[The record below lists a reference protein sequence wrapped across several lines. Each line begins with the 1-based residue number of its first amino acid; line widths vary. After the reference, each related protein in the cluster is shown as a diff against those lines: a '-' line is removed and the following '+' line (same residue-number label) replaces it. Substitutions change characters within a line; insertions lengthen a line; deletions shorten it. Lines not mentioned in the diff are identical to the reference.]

1 MAKIKLISWNV
12 NGLRAIAKKGF
23 AEWLEQASPDIVALQ
38 ETKIDAAQLTPQ
50 LREQKNYK
58 SYFSHA
64 TRKGYSGVAIY
75 SRIEPKEVTE
85 GMGIEHFDQEGRILK
100 ADYGDFLLFNI
111 YFPNGKANEIRLQ
124 YKLDFY
130 AAFHD
135 KAKALMAQG
144 KKVIVCGDFNTA
156 HQAIDLARPKENEEI
171 SGFLPIE
178 RQWLDKYIDAGFL
191 DTFRLF
197 NSEPHHYTWWH
208 QVTNARA
215 RNVGWR
221 IDYFY
226 ASTTLKKY
234 LHNATIEPQVLGS
247 DHCPVTLSLSL

>member
-1 MAKIKLISWNV
+1 MPPIKLISWNV

-23 AEWLEQASPDIVALQ
+23 AQWLEEYKPDVVALQ
-38 ETKIDAAQLTPQ
+38 EIKIDAAQLTVD
-50 LREQKNYK
+50 LRNQTHYK
-58 SYFSHA
+58 SFFSHA
-64 TRKGYSGVAIY
+64 NRKGYSGVAIY
-75 SRIEPKEVTE
+75 SRIEPLEVTE
-85 GMGIEHFDQEGRILK
+85 GMGIECFDQEGRILK
-100 ADYGDFLLFNI
+100 ADYGDFVLFNI
-111 YFPNGKANEIRLQ
+111 YFPNGKANEVRLQ

-130 AAFHD
+130 SAFHS
-135 KAKALMAQG
+135 KVSELIAQG
-144 KKVIVCGDFNTA
+144 KKIIVCGDFNTA
-156 HQAIDLARPKENEEI
+156 HKPIDLARPKENEAI

-178 RQWLDKYIDAGFL
+178 RAWLDKYIEGGFI

-197 NSEPHHYTWWH
+197 NNEPDHYTWWH

-226 ASTTLKKY
+226 AAANLEKH
-234 LHNATIEPQVLGS
+234 LHNATIEPQVMGS

>member
-1 MAKIKLISWNV
+1 MSAIKMVSWNV

-23 AEWLEQASPDIVALQ
+23 SEWLDQYKPDILALQ
-38 ETKIDAAQLTPQ
+38 ETKIDAQQLTAD
-50 LREQKNYK
+50 LREQKHYK
-58 SYFSHA
+58 SFFSHA
-64 TRKGYSGVAIY
+64 NRKGYSGVALY

-85 GMGIEHFDQEGRILK
+85 GMGIERFDQEGRVLK

-130 AAFHD
+130 AAFHREVSELLAQD
-135 KAKALMAQG
+135 KKI
-144 KKVIVCGDFNTA
+144 VVCGDFNTA
-156 HQAIDLARPKENEEI
+156 HKAIDLARPKENETI

-178 RQWLDKYIDAGFL
+178 RDWLDKYIDAGFL
-191 DTFRLF
+191 DTFRWV
-197 NSEPHHYTWWH
+197 NTQPHHYTWWH
-208 QVTNARA
+208 QMTNARA

-226 ASTTLKKY
+226 ATATLEK
-234 LHNATIEPQVLGS
+234 HFENATIEPHVMGS